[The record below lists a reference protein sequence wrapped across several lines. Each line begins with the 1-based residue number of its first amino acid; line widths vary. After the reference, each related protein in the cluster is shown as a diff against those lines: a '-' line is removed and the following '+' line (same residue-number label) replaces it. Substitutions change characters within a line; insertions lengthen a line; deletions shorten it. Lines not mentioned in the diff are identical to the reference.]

1 MQTAWTL
8 CICTWVEF
16 SKWDSSIQC
25 NSNFLCQVSICN
37 LFLSNGWSMPVP
49 SFNHC
54 SHWWGYFQLP
64 VTARNAVKTS
74 RLNQSGCVPHLT
86 PWIHLITSDA
96 GGHPATDDK
105 ADFFYEK
112 LCTIFL
118 SVQLPYLLDW
128 KLSYPFLLGL
138 QTLDFQQPCASLQTQ
153 LNPNC
158 PLHLGKDTS
167 SPTEAVADLWT
178 NWSHWF
184 NKLCSSPV
192 FPNIPFVTL
201 PFPYDIFRP
210 PVPHPCHP

>member
-1 MQTAWTL
+1 MRLFPASCHCQECCEDQPLKPERL
-8 CICTWVEF
+8 CSPPHPLDPFDHFWCGRA
-16 SKWDSSIQC
+16 SC
-25 NSNFLCQVSICN
+25 
-37 LFLSNGWSMPVP
+37 
-49 SFNHC
+49 
-54 SHWWGYFQLP
+54 HWWQG
-64 VTARNAVKTS
+64 R
-74 RLNQSGCVPHLT
+74 
-86 PWIHLITSDA
+86 
-96 GGHPATDDK
+96 
-105 ADFFYEK
+105 FFYEK

-128 KLSYPFLLGL
+128 KLSYPLLLGL

-167 SPTEAVADLWT
+167 SPTEAVADFWT